1 MGRKM
6 HIIKYMSKKM
16 MQYCILM
23 ILAVLLSA
31 CSAVNTNNFPSANDI
46 FGQGN
51 NQGNKKPTP
60 PVPVYPNQTHNTIPV
75 QPKKYKIALFLP
87 IHSASVPI
95 KQAAISLL
103 NAAQL
108 AHKEINSPHMELIV
122 YPIDDSDNTIIP
134 AAERAVQDKIDLIIG
149 PLLSPSVVTVRRYTE
164 PAKIPM
170 LAFSNDQTTVE
181 GGYSY
186 LISYLPEQNIANIVN
201 YAVSQGHKN
210 FGIFAS
216 NTPYGKRVGDT
227 FIQEVTARSG
237 RVTNAVYFTENAPN
251 FFEKVKEVT
260 EFDIR
265 QTDTTPTSW
274 SSILLPDRATLMM
287 QTLPLF
293 SRYHIDFKK
302 SLILGTG
309 IWNDP
314 RILDI
319 EELNGAVFAAPNR
332 TTLQIFENRYQ
343 AMFKQKPTT
352 IASLSY
358 DAIALAAGL
367 IRQYPH
373 NPFDINH
380 ITNPNGFNGV
390 GGIFRFRSDGLS
402 ERGLSILRI
411 ENKKFNTVIPAPDTF
426 AGS

>member
-6 HIIKYMSKKM
+6 HIIKYISKKM
-16 MQYCILM
+16 MQYCILI
-23 ILAVLLSA
+23 ILAMLLSA
-31 CSAVNTNNFPSANDI
+31 CSAVNMDNFPSANDI
-46 FGQGN
+46 FGQS
-51 NQGNKKPTP
+51 NKKPTP
-60 PVPVYPNQTHNTIPV
+60 PVPVYPNQTQNTIPI
-75 QPKKYKIALFLP
+75 QKKKYKIALFLP

-95 KQAAISLL
+95 KQAATSLL

-108 AHKEINSPHMELIV
+108 AHKEINSPNMELIV

-134 AAERAVQDKIDLIIG
+134 AVQDKIDLIVG

-186 LISYLPEQNIANIVN
+186 LISYLPEQNIANIVH
-201 YAVSQGHKN
+201 YAVSQGHKD
-210 FGIFAS
+210 FGLLAS

-227 FIQEVTARSG
+227 FVQEVTARNG

-260 EFDIR
+260 EFDTR
-265 QTDTTPTSW
+265 ANETAPTSW
-274 SSILLPDRATLMM
+274 TSILLPDRAGLMM

-293 SRYHIDFKK
+293 SRYNIDFKK

-332 TTLQIFENRYQ
+332 TTLQIFESRYE
-343 AMFKQKPTT
+343 AMFKKKPAT

-367 IRQYPH
+367 IRQYPY
-373 NPFDINH
+373 NPFDVSH

-390 GGIFRFRSDGLS
+390 GGIFRFRPDGLS